1 MPIFISYSHQD
12 KTFVDTLAR
21 NLVYA
26 RHNVW
31 IDTWE
36 LNAGESLLDKVQDA
50 IGESDAILVVLSE
63 HSIKSEWCKR
73 ELNAGLI
80 RELDEKRAILV
91 PCIIGDCEIPL
102 FLRDKLYVD
111 FRKDK
116 GTAFELLDRSL
127 RKISNPQQSRIDRQ
141 DFHTDWSVDWGT
153 IDDSTVVE
161 WLFVDHG
168 EKAPYSVVTRCRLI
182 LTNSLAERLFADS
195 QEADQHLQYAAS
207 FLTRFIY
214 VVKDGEFRVTIPDA
228 NEISETHE
236 LAGDDGDT
244 ALFHVGIRRL
254 GLDNGMDTLFTV
266 DEILKKA
273 VNHTESALRRPDT
286 VNATT

>member
-12 KTFVDTLAR
+12 KSFVDTLAR

-36 LNAGESLLDKVQDA
+36 LSAGESLLDKVQEA
-50 IGESDAILVVLSE
+50 IGESDAILVILSE

-80 RELDEKRAILV
+80 RELDEKRAILI
-91 PCIIGDCEIPL
+91 PCIVGDCEIPL
-102 FLRDKLYVD
+102 FIRDKLYVD
-111 FRKDK
+111 FRADK
-116 GTAFELLDRSL
+116 GAAFELLDRSL

-153 IDDSTVVE
+153 IEDTTVVE

-168 EKAPYSVVTRCRLI
+168 EKSPYSVVTRCRLI
-182 LTNSLAERLFADS
+182 LTNHRAESLFKENQKS
-195 QEADQHLQYAAS
+195 EQHLIYAS
-207 FLTRFIY
+207 KFMTNFVEDI
-214 VVKDGEFRVTIPDA
+214 KGGDFRVTIPDV
-228 NEISETHE
+228 NEISETFSLTGNH
-236 LAGDDGDT
+236 GDT
-244 ALFHVGIRRL
+244 AMFHFSIRRL
-254 GLDNGMDTLFTV
+254 GADNGMDTLFNV

-273 VNHTESALRRPDT
+273 VGHTESALRRPDQT
-286 VNATT
+286 